1 VQVSSTVHNKPS
13 FVPKRNPQNNPRL
26 RKRSRRIRFV
36 LRSIFPHP
44 QSHTP
49 QGSGAFF
56 GGGCRSTFGAAESFF
71 SLDSIV
77 VRVVRVDTMPGQQ
90 PCHQEDTI
98 GCE

>member
-71 SLDSIV
+71 SLDSSESGESGHHAWPAAV
-77 VRVVRVDTMPGQQ
+77 SSGGYDWM
-90 PCHQEDTI
+90 
-98 GCE
+98 